1 MTEEYNTVEDVSRD
15 ADKEDDGVEVADE
28 DVVYGGEHLIGDD
41 VVGVVPRNKDIHV
54 TAAVAFTVVILNL
67 SYFSHCNLLNIKYIT
82 ASDILL
88 APFFPRKGGE

>member
-41 VVGVVPRNKDIHV
+41 VVGVVPRNIAVYV
-54 TAAVAFTVVILNL
+54 TVIDAMVCLNL
-67 SYFSHCNLLNIKYIT
+67 HC
-82 ASDILL
+82 
-88 APFFPRKGGE
+88 